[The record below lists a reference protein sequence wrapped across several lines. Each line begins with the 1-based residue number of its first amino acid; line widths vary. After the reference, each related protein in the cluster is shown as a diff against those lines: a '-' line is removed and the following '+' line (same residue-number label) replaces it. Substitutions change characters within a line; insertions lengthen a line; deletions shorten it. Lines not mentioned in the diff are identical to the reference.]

1 MRFCLRKSW
10 KTEGKA
16 FGPSESPLR
25 SAYLARL
32 LFLQPSTFNL
42 LKIMS
47 PQTTE
52 STILL
57 DHGSGGLASQELISG
72 LFLKHLGNKVLA
84 ALEDSAVL
92 ENQPGRLAFTTDSY
106 VVDPIFFPGGDIGSL
121 AVHGT
126 LNDLAMRG
134 ARPLA
139 LSLAL
144 ILEEGLPL
152 ADLEKIILSI
162 KEASLASG
170 VPIVTGDTKVV
181 PRGKADRIF
190 INSSG
195 IGLVADEVE
204 ISVSRA
210 KAGDKI
216 ILSGSMG
223 DHGITI
229 MTRRA
234 GIALAGDLRSDSKPL
249 HTMVQKLLAGLPG
262 GSIHTMRDPTRGGV
276 ATSLCEIA
284 GSSGLMIEIEE
295 ERLPVRPEVRA
306 ACEILGLDPLYLANE
321 GKCLALVAPEI
332 AEQALALMRTC
343 PEGAEAVMIGTAV
356 AGGGA
361 GRVALKTVIG
371 GTRVVTPLHGAP
383 LPRIC

>member
-1 MRFCLRKSW
+1 
-10 KTEGKA
+10 
-16 FGPSESPLR
+16 
-25 SAYLARL
+25 
-32 LFLQPSTFNL
+32 
-42 LKIMS
+42 MS
-47 PQTTE
+47 QQIPK
-52 STILL
+52 TILL
-57 DHGSGGLASQELISG
+57 DHGSGGLASQELIST

-84 ALEDSAVL
+84 ALEDSAVMD
-92 ENQPGRLAFTTDSY
+92 NQPGRLAFTTDSY

-126 LNDLAMRG
+126 INDLAMRG

-139 LSLAL
+139 LSLGL

-152 ADLEKIILSI
+152 ADLERIIISI
-162 KEASLASG
+162 GKASQDSG

-181 PRGKADRIF
+181 PRTKADKIF
-190 INSSG
+190 INTSG
-195 IGLVADEVE
+195 IGIVAEGVE
-204 ISVSRA
+204 ISA
-210 KAGDKI
+210 TKAQAGDKI

-234 GIALAGDLRSDSKPL
+234 GIALSGNLQSDTMAL
-249 HTMVQKLLAGLPG
+249 HTLVQKLLSGLPA
-262 GSIHTMRDPTRGGV
+262 GSIHTLRDPTRGGV

-295 ERLPVRPEVRA
+295 QRILVRPEVRA

-321 GKCLALVAPEI
+321 GKCLTVVAPEI
-332 AEQALALMRTC
+332 AEQALAIFHGC
-343 PEGAEAVMIGTAV
+343 PEGREAAIIGTV
-356 AGGGA
+356 TPGVR
-361 GRVALKTVIG
+361 GRVALKTTIG
-371 GTRVVTPLHGAP
+371 GTRVITPLHGAP